1 MSGVG
6 AGVTANLEDGESS
19 GLRHGEEEL
28 GIVLPGTVVGTSS
41 AAFSG
46 PFALR
51 DHIADQRMVRPR
63 SRVSALRCLRACACA
78 CAKSEVGSHTLALRT
93 TGTPVICSKTI
104 CFSL

>member
-1 MSGVG
+1 MI
-6 AGVTANLEDGESS
+6 ANLEDGESS

-28 GIVLPGTVVGTSS
+28 GIVLPGTVVGASS

-51 DHIADQRMVRPR
+51 DGLAPRPIADQT
-63 SRVSALRCLRACACA
+63 ALTRIRLLCLRAC
-78 CAKSEVGSHTLALRT
+78 EGRGGGHTLALRT
-93 TGTPVICSKTI
+93 TGTSVICSKTI